1 MKLNSNVN
9 EIAEQFEETSTR
21 RPQKIKRKE
30 KPRPSPEGIRAELT
44 SLGDTKEYPF
54 TYNATRHER
63 GWLLGSLGYFYEQTW
78 FVDVLKMVQ
87 GGKEASVY
95 LCEAHPN
102 TGTDYLAA
110 KVYRPRMLRN
120 LKNDQLYREG
130 RVNLDIEGH
139 LIKDERMAHA
149 MMKKTAFG
157 KQVLHS
163 SWIAHEVKTLEILY
177 KAGVDVPRV
186 YASGNNA
193 IIMDYIG
200 DPDVPAPALSHIRLK
215 RDEANALYK
224 RVVANIELMLA
235 NNRIHGD
242 LSAYNILYWDGDI
255 TLIDFPQAIHP
266 DENRSAYR
274 IFERDVIR
282 VCEYFLQQG
291 VACDGRRL
299 AKDLWHS
306 QQRRVL
312 PDVDPALLSA
322 DDDGDVIYWR
332 KMQNNR
338 E

>member
-1 MKLNSNVN
+1 MKTNVD
-9 EIAEQFEETSTR
+9 IADLYDDIPTR

-30 KPRPSPEGIRAELT
+30 KNRPSADQIRSELT
-44 SLGDTKEYPF
+44 SQGDNRDYPF
-54 TYNATRHER
+54 TYNASRHER

-78 FVDVLKMVQ
+78 FLDVLKIVQ

-95 LCEAHPN
+95 LCEANPN

-130 RVNLDIEGH
+130 RANLDVEGR
-139 LIKDERMAHA
+139 LIKDDRINHA
-149 MMKKTAFG
+149 IMKKTAFG

-163 SWIAHEVKTLEILY
+163 SWIAHEVKTMEILY
-177 KAGVDVPRV
+177 QAGADVPRV

-193 IIMDYIG
+193 ILMDYIG
-200 DPDVPAPALSHIRLK
+200 DPEVSAPALSQIHLK
-215 RDEANALYK
+215 PKEAQTLYE
-224 RVVANIELMLA
+224 RVVTNIELMLA

-242 LSAYNILYWDGDI
+242 LSAYNILYWDGEI

-282 VCEYFLQQG
+282 ICEYFQHQG
-291 VACDGRRL
+291 VQCDGRRL
-299 AKDLWHS
+299 ARDLWHA
-306 QQRRVL
+306 QQRRLL
-312 PDVDPALLSA
+312 PDVDPALLSPE
-322 DDDGDVIYWR
+322 DDEDVAYWQ
-332 KMQNNR
+332 KMKDNR